1 MQVFEKLAQNR
12 NAMVGA
18 LQGPELNLILNQ
30 ISLQCIIDA
39 GSRQIK
45 YNLAKCKIM
54 HTSKYILYQLLMSE
68 FTEFPQEKTF
78 SESP

>member
-1 MQVFEKLAQNR
+1 
-12 NAMVGA
+12 MVGA
-18 LQGPELNLILNQ
+18 LQDPELNLILNQ

-54 HTSKYILYQLLMSE
+54 CTSKHILYQLLTSE
-68 FTEFPQEKTF
+68 FTKFPLEKTF
-78 SESP
+78 WESS